1 MQGDGGGNEQRGTAR
16 RRRWKG
22 GFPCSRVVEEVA
34 EAGQRVA
41 EKSQEAVW
49 REGGARREE
58 VWRKEERKGENT
70 TQAVCV
76 SSSVCCVEGE
86 NGKNVVEKKRNGG
99 ESVWEKE

>member
-1 MQGDGGGNEQRGTAR
+1 MERGIPLQQGCRGGASRGEGGGKVAGSGLERGWR
-16 RRRWKG
+16 EKG
-22 GFPCSRVVEEVA
+22 GGLEKGGEE
-34 EAGQRVA
+34 GD
-41 EKSQEAVW
+41 
-49 REGGARREE
+49 
-58 VWRKEERKGENT
+58 T